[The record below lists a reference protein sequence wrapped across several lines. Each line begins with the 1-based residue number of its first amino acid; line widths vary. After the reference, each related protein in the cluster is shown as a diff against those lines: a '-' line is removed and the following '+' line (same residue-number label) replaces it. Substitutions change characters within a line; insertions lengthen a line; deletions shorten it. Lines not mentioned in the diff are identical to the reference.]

1 MLSLTRHQIPEI
13 ETAAPKLETLEKSD
27 GCLDYVWPRAP
38 GHEPEPSAILAQ
50 NPAKATGC
58 PCNKYRHHVLLLKPP
73 SNLR

>member
-38 GHEPEPSAILAQ
+38 GHESEPSAILAQ
-50 NPAKATGC
+50 KSRKGDRLP
-58 PCNKYRHHVLLLKPP
+58 LQ
-73 SNLR
+73 